1 MANWKKIG
9 GGVAVLA
16 LVAAGGAGWWAYD
29 TLNTARSDVADDS
42 VTLATFKAD
51 PEAVTR
57 GEYVMRTGDC
67 AACHTKGNGAFA
79 GGYEIATPFGVLVS
93 SNITPDSENG
103 IGNMTERDFFN
114 ALRQGIGQ
122 HGLLYPAMPYTAYKN
137 LSDQDMRDLWAY
149 MSTVEPV
156 AHDIDET
163 AGMRF
168 PFNIRLAMA
177 GWDMLFFDNEGF
189 TPASDDAV
197 LARGQYIV
205 DGGGH
210 CSACHSPRNLLSGEV
225 ASQYLQGGNLGTAF
239 APDITSNEY
248 LGVGTQSVES
258 IAEYLRTGTNGV
270 EVAAGPMAEAIE
282 HSLQYLS
289 DEDLTAV
296 ATYLK
301 SVPGSDVVAPEPLAA
316 EGLKRG
322 ALEYEVSCAAC
333 HGPQGEGMGLLAP
346 AFAGNAAM
354 LAPDITNLS
363 HALMVGGRAV
373 ASHENP
379 TGAGMPSFAWK
390 YSDAQ
395 MAEILDYVRNS
406 WGNAAPPVDVE
417 DIAKMR
423 AASQAREKLAIPQ

>member
-1 MANWKKIG
+1 MANWKAIG
-9 GGVAVLA
+9 GSVAV
-16 LVAAGGAGWWAYD
+16 VAAVAAAGAGWWAYD
-29 TLNTARSDVADDS
+29 TLETSRSDVADDR
-42 VTLATFKAD
+42 VTLADFKAD
-51 PEAVTR
+51 PEAVAR

-67 AACHTKGNGAFA
+67 AACHTKGMGDFA

-93 SNITPDSENG
+93 SNITPDATG
-103 IGNMTERDFFN
+103 IGAMTERDFFN

-137 LSDQDMRDLWAY
+137 LTDGDMHDLWAY
-149 MSTVEPV
+149 MSTVPPV
-156 AHDIDET
+156 RNDIDET

-177 GWDMLFFDNEGF
+177 GWDMLFFENTGF
-189 TPASDDAV
+189 DGDPVAD
-197 LARGQYIV
+197 RGRYIV

-210 CSACHSPRNLLSGEV
+210 CSACHSPRNLLSAEV
-225 ASQYLQGGNLGTAF
+225 SSKYLQGGSLGTSY
-239 APDITSNEY
+239 APEITSNEY
-248 LGVGTQSVES
+248 LGVGGQSVES
-258 IAEYLRTGTNGV
+258 IAQYLRTGTDGV
-270 EVAAGPMAEAIE
+270 AVAAGPMAEAVE

-289 DEDLTAV
+289 DEDLTAM

-301 SVPGSDVVAPEPLAA
+301 SVPGSDAVAPPPLAA
-316 EGLKRG
+316 DSLKQG
-322 ALEYEVSCAAC
+322 ALEYEISCSAC
-333 HGPQGEGMGLLAP
+333 HGPRGEGMGLLAP

-363 HALMVGGRAV
+363 HALMVGGRA
-373 ASHENP
+373 SSTHENP

-390 YSDAQ
+390 YTDAQ

-406 WGNAAPPVDVE
+406 WGNAAPPVKVE

-423 AASQAREKLAIPQ
+423 ADSGARDKLSIPQ